1 MVNIKAI
8 SLNFEDV
15 VKYIPLLTI
24 ENNVVTEGHLMHFEI
39 ILHRFKSHLFFDNAT
54 GDYCFEDNTSL
65 YEVGEIIQSNFF
77 RHTTIEEFL
86 ASDNLKNL
94 TKEIKDHYVQR

>member
-39 ILHRFKSHLFFDNAT
+39 ILHGFKSHLFFDNAT